1 MSGLLKVWTPGST
14 QVSTEHKVASQ
25 RGSPRRD
32 QHRPVPCVSGYSV
45 RDALA
50 TFRMPLLVP
59 SLRLP
64 CLGLTTS
71 LMWTSAIP
79 MRVFICGHTW
89 ILPEH
94 ATKAVLHVLILYTRG
109 FLVHFHSA
117 NGFAGF
123 PQRSET
129 HLGLSHSSVAGA
141 GRAGVPS

>member
-1 MSGLLKVWTPGST
+1 MP
-14 QVSTEHKVASQ
+14 
-25 RGSPRRD
+25 PRRD

-50 TFRMPLLVP
+50 IFRMPLLVP
-59 SLRLP
+59 SPQVP
-64 CLGLTTS
+64 CLRLTTS

-94 ATKAVLHVLILYTRG
+94 ATKAVLHVLMLYTRG

-117 NGFAGF
+117 NCFAGF
-123 PQRSET
+123 PQLSEM
-129 HLGLSHSSVAGA
+129 HLGLSHRLCRWSWPRRGALLNDSLLPVAGSVQ
-141 GRAGVPS
+141 GRRAAVARG